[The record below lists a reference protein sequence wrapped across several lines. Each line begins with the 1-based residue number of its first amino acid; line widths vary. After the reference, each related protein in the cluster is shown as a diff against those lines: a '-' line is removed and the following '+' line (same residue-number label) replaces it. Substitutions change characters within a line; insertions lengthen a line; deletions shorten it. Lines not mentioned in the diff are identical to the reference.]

1 MCIIDI
7 SHNSFRLD
15 IPPPQRLL
23 PHMSSSSTAVTLPR
37 DTADSGIHRGWWI
50 LSVAFTAIFMS
61 APGQTH
67 SIGTFRSV
75 MIRGMENVNDTQFS
89 TAYLVGTLFSGFAL
103 PFLGPLIDRF
113 GARVLLPFTSMLLA
127 ASCIL
132 MSYVEHLPL
141 LYLGLGMLRLF
152 GQGLMCLLATWLVGE
167 WFQEKRGIVMGLMGV
182 GGALSVMTF
191 PLLNRYFILTYD
203 WQTAW
208 LVLAA
213 ILLVTF
219 VIPPWLA
226 VRNRPEEEGLFPDW
240 KHHHSEINPT
250 LATEHSPHITTEAWT
265 RNEALRNP
273 TFWKLVMC
281 VTCTSL
287 VGTGLMFYT
296 DRVLERVGMS
306 GNKPY
311 YVLALQALLATI
323 TCIAAGH
330 FTSKFQAR
338 YLLATAM
345 LLLAAALAILISGSS
360 PWMALPFAILLGIHG
375 GIIRTVGSVVWVN
388 YYGREH
394 QGAVAGA
401 AFSVAVAGSA
411 LGPLALANSADI
423 FGSLE
428 PALILFMCL
437 PIIAGIVVLSAAPP
451 KRNGAGSG

>member
-1 MCIIDI
+1 M
-7 SHNSFRLD
+7 F
-15 IPPPQRLL
+15 
-23 PHMSSSSTAVTLPR
+23 SSSKAVTLSR
-37 DTADSGIHRGWWI
+37 DTANSGIHRGWWI

-61 APGQTH
+61 APGQSH
-67 SIGTFRSV
+67 SIGTFRSM
-75 MIRGMENVNDTQFS
+75 MIRGMESVNDTQFS
-89 TAYLVGTLFSGFAL
+89 TAYLVGTLVGGFAL

-113 GARVLLPFTSMLLA
+113 GARVLLPLTSMLLA

-141 LYLGLGMLRLF
+141 LYLSLGMLRLF

-167 WFQEKRGIVMGLMGV
+167 WFQEKRGLVMGLMGV

-191 PLLNRYFILTYD
+191 PLLNRYFILNYD

-240 KHHHSEINPT
+240 KYDPPDKYPIS
-250 LATEHSPHITTEAWT
+250 ATKYSPHITRETWT
-265 RNEALRNP
+265 RSEALRNP

-281 VTCTSL
+281 ITCTSL
-287 VGTGLMFYT
+287 VGTGVIFYA
-296 DRVLERVGMS
+296 DRVLEPVGMS

-323 TCIAAGH
+323 TCIVAGYL
-330 FTSKFQAR
+330 TSKIQAR

-345 LLLAAALAILISGSS
+345 FLLAAAMALLVTMSN
-360 PWMALPFAILLGIHG
+360 PWMVLPFAILGGVHG

-401 AFSVAVAGSA
+401 AVSVAVAGSA
-411 LGPLALANSADI
+411 LGPLPLAISEDM
-423 FGSLE
+423 FGTLE

-451 KRNGAGSG
+451 KRTNMESPLGEGVLKAATHT

>member
-1 MCIIDI
+1 VESD
-7 SHNSFRLD
+7 
-15 IPPPQRLL
+15 
-23 PHMSSSSTAVTLPR
+23 
-37 DTADSGIHRGWWI
+37 IHRGWWI

-61 APGQTH
+61 APGQSH
-67 SIGTFRSV
+67 SIGTFRSM
-75 MIRGMENVNDTQFS
+75 MILGMESVNDTQFS
-89 TAYLVGTLFSGFAL
+89 TAYLVATLVSGFAL

-113 GARVLLPFTSMLLA
+113 GARALLPLTSMLLA

-141 LYLGLGMLRLF
+141 LYLSLGMLRLF

-167 WFQEKRGIVMGLMGV
+167 WFQEKRGLVMGLMGV

-191 PLLNRYFILTYD
+191 PLLNRYFILNYD

-240 KHHHSEINPT
+240 KYHPPEKYPT
-250 LATEHSPHITTEAWT
+250 HATKYSPHITRETWT
-265 RNEALRNP
+265 RSEALRNP

-281 VTCTSL
+281 ITCTSL
-287 VGTGLMFYT
+287 VGTGVIFYA
-296 DRVLERVGMS
+296 DRVLEPVGMS

-323 TCIAAGH
+323 TCIVAGYL
-330 FTSKFQAR
+330 TSKIQAR

-345 LLLAAALAILISGSS
+345 FLLAAAMALLVTMSS
-360 PWMALPFAILLGIHG
+360 PWMVLPFAIMGGVHG

-401 AFSVAVAGSA
+401 AVSVAVAGSA
-411 LGPLALANSADI
+411 LGPLPLAISEDM
-423 FGSLE
+423 FGTLE

-451 KRNGAGSG
+451 KRTNMESP

>member
-7 SHNSFRLD
+7 SRNSFCLE

-23 PHMSSSSTAVTLPR
+23 PHMSSSSKAVTLPLN
-37 DTADSGIHRGWWI
+37 TMDSGIHRGWWI

-61 APGQTH
+61 APGQSH
-67 SIGTFRSV
+67 SIGTFRSM
-75 MIRGMENVNDTQFS
+75 MIRGMESVNDTQFS
-89 TAYLVGTLFSGFAL
+89 TAYLVGTLVSGFVL

-113 GARVLLPFTSMLLA
+113 GARVLLPLTSMLLA

-141 LYLGLGMLRLF
+141 LYLSLGMLRLF

-167 WFQEKRGIVMGLMGV
+167 WFQEKRGLVMGLMGV

-191 PLLNRYFILTYD
+191 PLLNRYFILNYD

-208 LVLAA
+208 FVLAA

-240 KHHHSEINPT
+240 KYQPPEKHPT
-250 LATEHSPHITTEAWT
+250 HATEYSPHITRETWT
-265 RNEALRNP
+265 RSEALRNP

-281 VTCTSL
+281 ITCTSL
-287 VGTGLMFYT
+287 VGTGVIFYA
-296 DRVLERVGMS
+296 DRVLEPVGMS

-323 TCIAAGH
+323 TCIVAGYL
-330 FTSKFQAR
+330 TSKIQAR

-345 LLLAAALAILISGSS
+345 FLLAAAMALLVTMSS
-360 PWMALPFAILLGIHG
+360 PWMVLPFAIMGGVHG

-401 AFSVAVAGSA
+401 AVSVAVAGSA
-411 LGPLALANSADI
+411 LGPLPLAISEDM
-423 FGSLE
+423 FGTLE

-437 PIIAGIVVLSAAPP
+437 PIIAGIVVLSAVPP
-451 KRNGAGSG
+451 RHGE

>member
-1 MCIIDI
+1 
-7 SHNSFRLD
+7 
-15 IPPPQRLL
+15 
-23 PHMSSSSTAVTLPR
+23 MSSSSTAVTLPR
-37 DTADSGIHRGWWI
+37 DTVESDIHRGWWI

-61 APGQTH
+61 APGQSH
-67 SIGTFRSV
+67 SIGTFRSM
-75 MIRGMENVNDTQFS
+75 MILGMESVNDTQFS
-89 TAYLVGTLFSGFAL
+89 TAYLVGTLVGGFTL

-113 GARVLLPFTSMLLA
+113 GARVLLPLTSMLLA

-141 LYLGLGMLRLF
+141 LYLSLGMLRLF

-167 WFQEKRGIVMGLMGV
+167 WFQEKRGLVMGLMGV

-191 PLLNRYFILTYD
+191 PLLNRYFILNYD

-240 KHHHSEINPT
+240 KYHPPEKYPT
-250 LATEHSPHITTEAWT
+250 HATKYSPHITREMWT
-265 RNEALRNP
+265 RSEALRNP

-281 VTCTSL
+281 ITCTSL
-287 VGTGLMFYT
+287 VGTGVIFYA
-296 DRVLERVGMS
+296 DRVLEPVGMS

-323 TCIAAGH
+323 TCIVAGYL
-330 FTSKFQAR
+330 TSKIQAR

-345 LLLAAALAILISGSS
+345 FLLAAAMALLVTMSS
-360 PWMALPFAILLGIHG
+360 PWMVLPFAIMGGVHG

-401 AFSVAVAGSA
+401 AVSVAVAGSA
-411 LGPLALANSADI
+411 LGPLPLAISEDM
-423 FGSLE
+423 FGTLE

-451 KRNGAGSG
+451 KRTNMESP

>member
-1 MCIIDI
+1 
-7 SHNSFRLD
+7 
-15 IPPPQRLL
+15 
-23 PHMSSSSTAVTLPR
+23 MSSSTTTATRPR
-37 DTADSGIHRGWWI
+37 DTTGNGIHRGWWI
-50 LSVAFTAIFMS
+50 LTVAFAAIFMS

-67 SIGTFRSV
+67 SIGTFRSM
-75 MIRGMENVNDTQFS
+75 MILGMQNVSDTQFS
-89 TAYLVGTLFSGFAL
+89 TAYLVGTLLSGFAL

-113 GARVLLPFTSMLLA
+113 GARVLLPLTSTLLA

-191 PLLNRYFILTYD
+191 PLLNRYFILNYD

-219 VIPPWLA
+219 VIPPWFA

-240 KHHHSEINPT
+240 QRYDSEINPT
-250 LATEHSPHITTEAWT
+250 LATEYSPHITREIWT
-265 RNEALRNP
+265 RSEALRNP

-287 VGTGLMFYT
+287 VGTGLMFYA
-296 DRVLERVGMS
+296 DRVFARVGMS

-345 LLLAAALAILISGSS
+345 LLLAVALAILISGSN
-360 PWMALPFAILLGIHG
+360 PWMALPFAILLGVHG

-388 YYGREH
+388 YYGRKH

-411 LGPLALANSADI
+411 LGPLALAISQDI
-423 FGSLE
+423 FGTLV
-428 PALILFMCL
+428 PAMILFMCL

-451 KRNGAGSG
+451 KRASVESP

>member
-1 MCIIDI
+1 
-7 SHNSFRLD
+7 
-15 IPPPQRLL
+15 
-23 PHMSSSSTAVTLPR
+23 MSASSAAVTLPR
-37 DTADSGIHRGWWI
+37 ATADSGLHRGWWI
-50 LSVAFTAIFMS
+50 LTVAFTATFMS
-61 APGQTH
+61 APGQSH
-67 SIGTFRSV
+67 SIGTFRGI

-89 TAYLVGTLFSGFAL
+89 TAYLVATLFGGFVL

-113 GARVLLPFTSMLLA
+113 GARALLPLTSMLLA

-141 LYLGLGMLRLF
+141 LYLSLGMLRLF

-167 WFQEKRGIVMGLMGV
+167 WFQEKRGLVMGLMGV

-191 PLLNRYFILTYD
+191 PLLNRYFILNYD

-240 KHHHSEINPT
+240 KYHPPEKYPT
-250 LATEHSPHITTEAWT
+250 HATKYSPHITRETWT
-265 RNEALRNP
+265 RSEALRNP

-281 VTCTSL
+281 ITCTSL
-287 VGTGLMFYT
+287 VGTGVIFYA
-296 DRVLERVGMS
+296 DRVLEPVGMS

-323 TCIAAGH
+323 TCIVAGYL
-330 FTSKFQAR
+330 TSKIQAR

-345 LLLAAALAILISGSS
+345 FLLAAARALLVTMSS
-360 PWMALPFAILLGIHG
+360 PWMVLPFAIMGGVHG

-401 AFSVAVAGSA
+401 AVSVAVAGSA
-411 LGPLALANSADI
+411 LGPLPLAISEDM
-423 FGSLE
+423 FGTLE

-451 KRNGAGSG
+451 KRTNMESP

>member
-1 MCIIDI
+1 
-7 SHNSFRLD
+7 
-15 IPPPQRLL
+15 
-23 PHMSSSSTAVTLPR
+23 MSSSSTTVTLPR
-37 DTADSGIHRGWWI
+37 DTVESDIHRGWWI

-61 APGQTH
+61 APGQSH
-67 SIGTFRSV
+67 SIGTFRSI
-75 MIRGMENVNDTQFS
+75 MILGMESVNDTQFS
-89 TAYLVGTLFSGFAL
+89 TAYLVGTLVSGFAL

-113 GARVLLPFTSMLLA
+113 GARILLPLTSMLLA

-141 LYLGLGMLRLF
+141 LYLSLGMLRLF

-167 WFQEKRGIVMGLMGV
+167 WFQEKRGLVMGLMGV

-191 PLLNRYFILTYD
+191 PLLNRYFILNYD

-240 KHHHSEINPT
+240 KYHPPEKNPT
-250 LATEHSPHITTEAWT
+250 HATKYSPHITRETWT
-265 RNEALRNP
+265 RSEALRNP

-281 VTCTSL
+281 ITCTSL
-287 VGTGLMFYT
+287 VGTGVIFYA
-296 DRVLERVGMS
+296 DRVLEPVGMS

-323 TCIAAGH
+323 TCIVAGYL
-330 FTSKFQAR
+330 TSKIQAR

-345 LLLAAALAILISGSS
+345 FLLATAMALLVTMSS
-360 PWMALPFAILLGIHG
+360 PWMVLPFAIMGGVHG

-401 AFSVAVAGSA
+401 AVSVAVAGSA
-411 LGPLALANSADI
+411 LGPLPLAISEDL
-423 FGSLE
+423 FGTLE

-437 PIIAGIVVLSAAPP
+437 PIISGIVVLSAVPP
-451 KRNGAGSG
+451 KRAGESSS

>member
-1 MCIIDI
+1 
-7 SHNSFRLD
+7 
-15 IPPPQRLL
+15 
-23 PHMSSSSTAVTLPR
+23 
-37 DTADSGIHRGWWI
+37 
-50 LSVAFTAIFMS
+50 
-61 APGQTH
+61 
-67 SIGTFRSV
+67 
-75 MIRGMENVNDTQFS
+75 
-89 TAYLVGTLFSGFAL
+89 
-103 PFLGPLIDRF
+103 
-113 GARVLLPFTSMLLA
+113 
-127 ASCIL
+127 

-141 LYLGLGMLRLF
+141 LYLSLGMLRLF

-167 WFQEKRGIVMGLMGV
+167 WFQEKRGLVMGLMGV

-191 PLLNRYFILTYD
+191 PLLNRYFILNYD

-240 KHHHSEINPT
+240 KYHPPEKYPT
-250 LATEHSPHITTEAWT
+250 HATKYSPHITRETWT
-265 RNEALRNP
+265 RSEALRNP

-281 VTCTSL
+281 ITCTSL
-287 VGTGLMFYT
+287 VGTGVIFYA
-296 DRVLERVGMS
+296 DRVLEPVGMS

-323 TCIAAGH
+323 TCIVAGYL
-330 FTSKFQAR
+330 TSKIQAR

-345 LLLAAALAILISGSS
+345 FLLAAAMALLVTMSS
-360 PWMALPFAILLGIHG
+360 PWMVLPFAIMGGVHG

-401 AFSVAVAGSA
+401 AVSVAVAGSA
-411 LGPLALANSADI
+411 LGPLPLAISEDM
-423 FGSLE
+423 FGTLE

-451 KRNGAGSG
+451 KRTNMESPLGEGVLKAATHT

>member
-1 MCIIDI
+1 
-7 SHNSFRLD
+7 
-15 IPPPQRLL
+15 
-23 PHMSSSSTAVTLPR
+23 MSSSSTAVTLPR
-37 DTADSGIHRGWWI
+37 DTVESDIHRGWWI

-61 APGQTH
+61 APGQSH
-67 SIGTFRSV
+67 SIGTFRSM
-75 MIRGMENVNDTQFS
+75 MILGMESVNDTQFS
-89 TAYLVGTLFSGFAL
+89 TAYLVATLVSGFAL

-113 GARVLLPFTSMLLA
+113 GARVLLPLTSMLLA

-141 LYLGLGMLRLF
+141 LYLSLGMLRLF

-167 WFQEKRGIVMGLMGV
+167 WFQEKRGLVMGLMGV

-191 PLLNRYFILTYD
+191 PLLNRYFILNYD

-240 KHHHSEINPT
+240 KYHPPEKYPT
-250 LATEHSPHITTEAWT
+250 HATKYSPHITREMWT
-265 RNEALRNP
+265 RSEALRNP

-281 VTCTSL
+281 ITCTSL
-287 VGTGLMFYT
+287 VGTGVIFYA
-296 DRVLERVGMS
+296 DRVLEPVGMS

-323 TCIAAGH
+323 TCIVAGYL
-330 FTSKFQAR
+330 TSKIQAR

-345 LLLAAALAILISGSS
+345 FLLAAAMALLVTMSS
-360 PWMALPFAILLGIHG
+360 PWMVLPFAIMGGVHG

-401 AFSVAVAGSA
+401 AVSVAVAGSA
-411 LGPLALANSADI
+411 LGPLPLAISEDM
-423 FGSLE
+423 FGTLE

-451 KRNGAGSG
+451 KRTNMESP

>member
-1 MCIIDI
+1 
-7 SHNSFRLD
+7 
-15 IPPPQRLL
+15 
-23 PHMSSSSTAVTLPR
+23 MSSSSTVVTLPR
-37 DTADSGIHRGWWI
+37 DTTGNDIHRGWWI

-61 APGQTH
+61 APGQSH
-67 SIGTFRSV
+67 SIGTFRSM
-75 MIRGMENVNDTQFS
+75 MILGMESVNDTQFS
-89 TAYLVGTLFSGFAL
+89 TAYLVGTLVSGFAL

-113 GARVLLPFTSMLLA
+113 GARVLLPLTSMLLA
-127 ASCIL
+127 AACIL

-141 LYLGLGMLRLF
+141 LYLSLGMLRLF

-167 WFQEKRGIVMGLMGV
+167 WFQEKRGLVMGLMGV

-191 PLLNRYFILTYD
+191 PLLNRYFILNYD

-240 KHHHSEINPT
+240 KYNPPDKYPT
-250 LATEHSPHITTEAWT
+250 HATKHSPHITRENWT
-265 RNEALRNP
+265 RSEALWNP

-281 VTCTSL
+281 ITCTSL
-287 VGTGLMFYT
+287 VGTGVIFYA
-296 DRVLERVGMS
+296 DRVLEPVGMS

-323 TCIAAGH
+323 TCIVAGYL
-330 FTSKFQAR
+330 TSKIQAR

-345 LLLAAALAILISGSS
+345 FLLAAAMALLVTMSS
-360 PWMALPFAILLGIHG
+360 PWMVLPFAIMGGVHG

-401 AFSVAVAGSA
+401 AVSVAVAGSA
-411 LGPLALANSADI
+411 LGPLPLAISEDM
-423 FGSLE
+423 FGTLE

-437 PIIAGIVVLSAAPP
+437 PIVAGIVVLSAVPP
-451 KRNGAGSG
+451 KHGGEYSS

>member
-1 MCIIDI
+1 
-7 SHNSFRLD
+7 
-15 IPPPQRLL
+15 
-23 PHMSSSSTAVTLPR
+23 MSSSSKAVTLPR

-61 APGQTH
+61 APGQSH
-67 SIGTFRSV
+67 SIGTFRSM
-75 MIRGMENVNDTQFS
+75 MILGMESVNDTQFS
-89 TAYLVGTLFSGFAL
+89 TAYLVATLVSGFAL

-113 GARVLLPFTSMLLA
+113 GARALLPLTSMLLA

-141 LYLGLGMLRLF
+141 LYLSLGMLRLF

-167 WFQEKRGIVMGLMGV
+167 WFQEKRGLVMGLMGV

-191 PLLNRYFILTYD
+191 PLLNRYFILNYD

-240 KHHHSEINPT
+240 KYHPPEKYPT
-250 LATEHSPHITTEAWT
+250 HATKYSPHITREMWT
-265 RNEALRNP
+265 RSEALRNP

-281 VTCTSL
+281 ITCTSL
-287 VGTGLMFYT
+287 VGTGVIFYA
-296 DRVLERVGMS
+296 DRVLEPVGMS

-323 TCIAAGH
+323 TCIVAGYL
-330 FTSKFQAR
+330 TSKIQAR

-345 LLLAAALAILISGSS
+345 FLLAAAMALLVTMSS
-360 PWMALPFAILLGIHG
+360 PWMVLPFAIMGGVHG

-401 AFSVAVAGSA
+401 AVSVAVAGSA
-411 LGPLALANSADI
+411 LGPLPLAISEDM
-423 FGSLE
+423 FGTLE

-451 KRNGAGSG
+451 KRTNMESP

>member
-1 MCIIDI
+1 VESD
-7 SHNSFRLD
+7 
-15 IPPPQRLL
+15 
-23 PHMSSSSTAVTLPR
+23 
-37 DTADSGIHRGWWI
+37 IHRGWWI

-61 APGQTH
+61 APGQSH
-67 SIGTFRSV
+67 SIGTFRSI
-75 MIRGMENVNDTQFS
+75 MILGMESVNDTQFS
-89 TAYLVGTLFSGFAL
+89 TAYLVGTLVSGFAL

-113 GARVLLPFTSMLLA
+113 GARILLPLTSMLLA

-141 LYLGLGMLRLF
+141 LYLSLGMLRLF

-167 WFQEKRGIVMGLMGV
+167 WFQEKRGLVMGLMGV

-191 PLLNRYFILTYD
+191 PLLNRYFILNYD

-240 KHHHSEINPT
+240 KYHPPEKNPT
-250 LATEHSPHITTEAWT
+250 HATKYSPHITRETWT
-265 RNEALRNP
+265 RSEALRNP

-281 VTCTSL
+281 ITCTSL
-287 VGTGLMFYT
+287 VGTGVIFYA
-296 DRVLERVGMS
+296 DRVLEPVGMS

-323 TCIAAGH
+323 TCIVAGYL
-330 FTSKFQAR
+330 TSKIQAR

-345 LLLAAALAILISGSS
+345 FLLATAMALLVTMSS
-360 PWMALPFAILLGIHG
+360 PWMVLPFAIMGGVHG

-401 AFSVAVAGSA
+401 AVSVAVAGSA
-411 LGPLALANSADI
+411 LGPLPLAISEDL
-423 FGSLE
+423 FGTLE

-437 PIIAGIVVLSAAPP
+437 PIISGIVVLSAVPP
-451 KRNGAGSG
+451 KRAGESSS

>member
-1 MCIIDI
+1 VESD
-7 SHNSFRLD
+7 
-15 IPPPQRLL
+15 
-23 PHMSSSSTAVTLPR
+23 
-37 DTADSGIHRGWWI
+37 IHRGWWI

-61 APGQTH
+61 APGQSH
-67 SIGTFRSV
+67 SIGTFRSM
-75 MIRGMENVNDTQFS
+75 MILGMESVNDTQFS
-89 TAYLVGTLFSGFAL
+89 TAYLVATLVSGFAL

-113 GARVLLPFTSMLLA
+113 GARVLLPLTSMLLA

-141 LYLGLGMLRLF
+141 LYLSLGMLRLF

-167 WFQEKRGIVMGLMGV
+167 WFQEKRGLVMGLMGV

-191 PLLNRYFILTYD
+191 PLLNRYFILNYD

-240 KHHHSEINPT
+240 KYHPPEKYPT
-250 LATEHSPHITTEAWT
+250 HATKYSPHITRETWT
-265 RNEALRNP
+265 RSEALRNP

-281 VTCTSL
+281 ITCTSL
-287 VGTGLMFYT
+287 VGTGVIFYA
-296 DRVLERVGMS
+296 DRVLEPVGMS

-323 TCIAAGH
+323 TCIVAGYL
-330 FTSKFQAR
+330 TSKIQAR

-345 LLLAAALAILISGSS
+345 FLLAAAMALLVTMSS
-360 PWMALPFAILLGIHG
+360 PWMVLPFAIMGGVHG

-401 AFSVAVAGSA
+401 AVSVAVAGSA
-411 LGPLALANSADI
+411 LGPLPLAISEDM
-423 FGSLE
+423 FGTLE

-451 KRNGAGSG
+451 KRTNMESP

>member
-1 MCIIDI
+1 
-7 SHNSFRLD
+7 
-15 IPPPQRLL
+15 
-23 PHMSSSSTAVTLPR
+23 MSSSSTAVTLPR
-37 DTADSGIHRGWWI
+37 DTVESDIHRGWWI

-61 APGQTH
+61 APGQSH
-67 SIGTFRSV
+67 SIGTFRSM
-75 MIRGMENVNDTQFS
+75 MILGMESVNDTQFS
-89 TAYLVGTLFSGFAL
+89 TAYLVATLVSGFAL

-113 GARVLLPFTSMLLA
+113 GARALLPLTSMLLA

-141 LYLGLGMLRLF
+141 LYLSLGMLRLF

-167 WFQEKRGIVMGLMGV
+167 WFQEKRGLVMGLMGV

-191 PLLNRYFILTYD
+191 PLLNRYFILNYD

-240 KHHHSEINPT
+240 KYHPPEKYPT
-250 LATEHSPHITTEAWT
+250 HATKYSPHITRETWT
-265 RNEALRNP
+265 RSEALRNP

-281 VTCTSL
+281 ITCTSL
-287 VGTGLMFYT
+287 VGTGVIFYA
-296 DRVLERVGMS
+296 DRVLEPVGMS

-323 TCIAAGH
+323 TCIVAGYL
-330 FTSKFQAR
+330 TSKIQAR

-345 LLLAAALAILISGSS
+345 FLLAAAMALLVTMSS
-360 PWMALPFAILLGIHG
+360 PWMVLPFAIMGGVHG

-401 AFSVAVAGSA
+401 AVSVAVAGSA
-411 LGPLALANSADI
+411 LGPLPLAISEDM
-423 FGSLE
+423 FGTLE

-451 KRNGAGSG
+451 KRTNMESP